1 MTPKKSRKAS
11 LPSRTIKAETPCGPC
26 YITVTF
32 ADDQPFELFLR
43 MKKNGCCQ
51 RASVEAVG
59 KLASL
64 ALRSGAD
71 PGDIF
76 KTLKGINCGRSAWH
90 EGAMVM
96 SCFDAVASAYQE
108 AWALFEEGFGQLSF
122 VDAPAAEDLLA
133 RPLEEP
139 QAG

>member
-1 MTPKKSRKAS
+1 MTPKKPRKTA

-26 YITVTF
+26 YVTVTF

-64 ALRSGAD
+64 ALRSGVD

-76 KTLKGINCGRSAWH
+76 KTLKGINCGRTAWN

-108 AWALFEEGFGQLSF
+108 AWALFEESFGQLSF
-122 VDAPAAEDLLA
+122 SDAQAEATFAA
-133 RPLEEP
+133 
-139 QAG
+139 

>member
-32 ADDQPFELFLR
+32 AEDQPFELFLR

-76 KTLKGINCGRSAWH
+76 KTLKGINCGRTAWN
-90 EGAMVM
+90 EGEMVM

-108 AWALFEEGFGQLSF
+108 AWALFEESFGQLSF
-122 VDAPAAEDLLA
+122 ADASAEDTFLPMLQ
-133 RPLEEP
+133 EEP
-139 QAG
+139 QAA